1 MPKATT
7 GAQVLEREPTKEE
20 MIAEWKRSM
29 DEGVDPFIVIP
40 NGWDTPE
47 DARRKAG
54 NEMIWEAKKIRAQA
68 DAEKNAIEKQ
78 RLKNK
83 ADDLAVIGRKMG
95 GVISREIDQELARNI
110 VANER
115 ILDARMAWLDAQKK
129 GDEAGKKQAEQDA
142 REARKS
148 GGTIPNCDTE
158 EMKRMVGN
166 QMILS
171 AKILWAEAHKEH
183 DPANKE
189 KAEKLAAKGRTM
201 GGTITLQDD
210 LADAQ
215 RMVGNEMIWGAKQ
228 IWATPTQ
235 AGGDAS
241 GVAASAKYAR
251 EHMGGTITIDHSIE
265 EAGRVVADNRSHP
278 LSKYSNAQDRAW
290 NGVYDKTEWENNAQ
304 YLYNMTRKPGGDKWA
319 NDRLYLAEKI
329 LYGSPKEAEWAKQNF
344 NKAAKPS
351 GGEGSSQ
358 GAGYDSSG
366 TQNPDPG
373 PIYNH
378 AKEMVRK
385 INKIDQDKFGKELQK
400 FAEIY
405 KKNIDIYERISKKTG
420 VPPQLIAAIHYREA
434 SCDFSAYLHNGEK
447 LGKVTKKVPK
457 GKFFTDFEE
466 AAVDAILDKKDLIK
480 FYHLSVTSNDLVAMM
495 AYAEM
500 YNGKGYLKNDL
511 VSPYAYSGT
520 NVYTKGKYVSDGKFD
535 PNVVDRQP
543 GVYIL
548 LKAIESVSGS
558 AGNGSS
564 GVQNPSPKPTPK
576 PTPTPTPSGNHIIK
590 GVPAVDQIPFSASGC
605 AIASFTMVANF
616 YGADTDF
623 NSVSKKYAPGN
634 AMDFP
639 RASKAVDLS
648 YQRYDVGKSFT
659 KNDVYRHIRA
669 SIDKGLPCIVSS
681 DGHDRN
687 GKASTHFAVVIGYTN
702 EGNKD
707 SDIIIIDPWGGVQTT
722 LDHMQIYKSKGQ
734 ILSVREFKP
743 K

>member
-68 DAEKNAIEKQ
+68 DTEKNAIEKQ

-83 ADDLAVIGRKMG
+83 ADDLAAAGRKMG
-95 GVISREIDQELARNI
+95 GVTSREIDQELARNI

-142 REARKS
+142 REARKM

-189 KAEKLAAKGRTM
+189 KAEKLAANGRAM

-235 AGGDAS
+235 AGGDA
-241 GVAASAKYAR
+241 GGAAASAKYAR
-251 EHMGGTITIDHSIE
+251 EHMGGTITVDHSSE
-265 EAGRVVADNRSHP
+265 EAGRVVADNRSHV

-290 NGVYDKTEWENNAQ
+290 NGVYDKAEWENNAQ

-319 NDRLYLAEKI
+319 NDKLYLAEKI

-351 GGEGSSQ
+351 GGAGSSQ

-378 AKEMVRK
+378 AKQMVSK
-385 INKIDQDKFGKELQK
+385 INKIDQNKFGKELQK

-405 KKNIDIYERISKKTG
+405 KKNIDLYERISKKTG
-420 VPPQLIAAIHYREA
+420 VPPQLIAALHYRES
-434 SCDFSAYLHNGEK
+434 SCNFTTYLHNGEK
-447 LGKVTKKVPK
+447 LGKKTTLVPV
-457 GKFFTDFEE
+457 GVYFTNFED
-466 AAVDAILDKKDLIK
+466 AAVDALLRKEKLRDS
-480 FYHLSVTSNDLVAMM
+480 YHLSATSNDLVAMM

-500 YNGKGYLKNDL
+500 YNGRGYMNRGC

-520 NVYTKGKYVSDGKFD
+520 NVYSKGKYVSDGKFD

-564 GVQNPSPKPTPK
+564 NVTNPPPK
-576 PTPTPTPSGNHIIK
+576 PTPTPASPGNHFIK
-590 GVPAVDQIPFSASGC
+590 GVPKIDQTSFSSSGC
-605 AIASFTMVANF
+605 AIASFTMIANF
-616 YGADTDF
+616 YGAGTDLY
-623 NSVSKKYAPGN
+623 SVNKKYASGYVI
-634 AMDFP
+634 DFP
-639 RASKAVDLS
+639 KASKGENLS
-648 YQRYDVGKSFT
+648 YQRYDVGTTFT
-659 KNDVYRHIRA
+659 KNDVYRHIRE
-669 SIDKGLPCIVSS
+669 SIDKGRPCIVSS
-681 DGHDRN
+681 DGHDSK

-722 LDHMQIYKSKGQ
+722 LDHMQIYKSKGK

>member
-29 DEGVDPFIVIP
+29 DEGEDPFIVIT

-68 DAEKNAIEKQ
+68 DTEKNAIEKQ

-83 ADDLAVIGRKMG
+83 ADDLAAAGRKMG
-95 GVISREIDQELARNI
+95 GVTSREIDQELARNI

-129 GDEAGKKQAEQDA
+129 GDAAGKKQAEQDA
-142 REARKS
+142 REARKM

-189 KAEKLAAKGRTM
+189 KAEKLAAKGRAM

-215 RMVGNEMIWGAKQ
+215 RMIANEMIWGAKQ
-228 IWATPTQ
+228 IWAAPIQ

-241 GVAASAKYAR
+241 GAAASAKYAR
-251 EHMGGTITIDHSIE
+251 GHMGGTITIDHSVE
-265 EAGRVVADNRSHP
+265 EAGRVVADNRSHAH
-278 LSKYSNAQDRAW
+278 SKYSNAKDRAW
-290 NGVYDKTEWENNAQ
+290 NGIYDKAEWENNAQ

-319 NDRLYLAEKI
+319 NDKLYLAEKI

-344 NKAAKPS
+344 NKVTKPS
-351 GGEGSSQ
+351 EGAENSQ

-366 TQNPDPG
+366 KQNPDPG
-373 PIYNH
+373 PVYNH
-378 AKEMVRK
+378 AKEMVSK

-400 FAEIY
+400 FTEIY
-405 KKNIDIYERISKKTG
+405 KKNLDVYERISKKTG
-420 VPPQLIAAIHYREA
+420 IPPQLIAALHYRES
-434 SCDFSAYLHNGEK
+434 SCDFTTYLHNGQK
-447 LGKVTKKVPK
+447 LGKKTTIVPV
-457 GKFFTDFEE
+457 GVFFTNFED
-466 AAVDAILDKKDLIK
+466 AAVDALLRKEKLRDS
-480 FYHLSVTSNDLVAMM
+480 YHLSATSNDLVAMM
-495 AYAEM
+495 AYAEV
-500 YNGKGYLKNDL
+500 YNGRGYMNKGR

-548 LKAIESVSGS
+548 LKAIESASGS

-564 GVQNPSPKPTPK
+564 NVKNPSSK
-576 PTPTPTPSGNHIIK
+576 PTPTPTPSGNHMIK

-639 RASKAVDLS
+639 RASKAVNLS
-648 YQRYDVGKSFT
+648 YQRYDVGTSFT

-722 LDHMQIYKSKGQ
+722 LDHMQIYKSKGK